1 VSPSPA
7 WVGEGSGISAGAI
20 SGDVSGYANQPVTC
34 KILAS
39 ITLFCIDF
47 FTAGFIL
54 KIVSKVEHVRSINTD
69 MRGNV
74 LCFLNNHTW

>member
-7 WVGEGSGISAGAI
+7 WAGEESGAI

-34 KILAS
+34 KIFAS
-39 ITLFCIDF
+39 ITLFCIDL

-54 KIVSKVEHVRSINTD
+54 KIVSKLEHVRSINID